1 MFNKMTKLTCSWGAQ
16 AGHALRWPHGR
27 KSTVAKFDRHTLHS
41 LCRSRPSY
49 MLNNQF
55 IFWTGL
61 KFNWNMYRVY
71 TWVSDIIYQKYVDYF
86 LIYKP
91 NVCVPLEI
99 VLKIEINHTLVELT
113 VSSQPRV
120 HRPVPLVVVRG
131 FLGCS
136 VVWETGYCRERVA
149 LTGTLE
155 SDYDACSVC
164 NVCDHPREVLKRF
177 ISTFF
182 RRYFKF

>member
-1 MFNKMTKLTCSWGAQ
+1 M
-16 AGHALRWPHGR
+16 
-27 KSTVAKFDRHTLHS
+27 
-41 LCRSRPSY
+41 
-49 MLNNQF
+49 
-55 IFWTGL
+55 
-61 KFNWNMYRVY
+61 
-71 TWVSDIIYQKYVDYF
+71 
-86 LIYKP
+86 
-91 NVCVPLEI
+91 
-99 VLKIEINHTLVELT
+99 
-113 VSSQPRV
+113 

-182 RRYFKF
+182 GDISNSRTNSNETYRYKS

>member
-1 MFNKMTKLTCSWGAQ
+1 
-16 AGHALRWPHGR
+16 
-27 KSTVAKFDRHTLHS
+27 
-41 LCRSRPSY
+41 
-49 MLNNQF
+49 
-55 IFWTGL
+55 
-61 KFNWNMYRVY
+61 MYKIYVY
-71 TWVSDIIYQKYVDYF
+71 
-86 LIYKP
+86 
-91 NVCVPLEI
+91 NPLEI
-99 VLKIEINHTLVELT
+99 FLKIEVKGVLVKLT

-182 RRYFKF
+182 DDISSSRTNSNGTYRYKS